1 MERGNQM
8 DTTTRKKTLLLI
20 IVSMFWFAQ
29 YVYVPYQTPF
39 LIEMGTSS
47 AMVGIVVGAYGLT
60 QFLSRMPIGLL
71 ADRVGKHKGFI
82 VFGVA
87 AAGVASLLRA
97 LMMNAEGFLIGNLL
111 SGLASG
117 MWISFMVLFATYFA
131 ADKLQQSTGRI
142 IAANN
147 IGIFCGFVLSMIA
160 YEVYGMGFLCMAGAL
175 VSAVAFL
182 LSLAIREERTVR
194 TPIAIRELVTVYAN
208 KRLILFSMFALI
220 QQGIMM
226 STSMSFTAQAARDIG
241 ATEWQVGMCAVVYII
256 AAVASS
262 YFAASEF
269 AARVGAKVWVPT
281 SSLALALYCL
291 LVPNAPT
298 PLAFYGV
305 QVFAGISTGVL
316 FSYCTSEA
324 MQQVPQSKRSTAMGY
339 HQALYAIGMTV
350 MPIITGNIVGA
361 YGMASAFYFLAVTSL
376 VGVLISYGF
385 YRAQGAYAK
394 S

>member
-1 MERGNQM
+1 M
-8 DTTTRKKTLLLI
+8 DTNAKKKTLLLL

-39 LIEMGTSS
+39 LYELGTSS
-47 AMVGIVVGAYGLT
+47 ALVGIVVGAYGLT
-60 QFLSRMPIGLL
+60 QFLARMPIGLL

-87 AAGVASLLRA
+87 SAGLASLLRV
-97 LMMNAEGFLIGNLL
+97 LMPNADGFLLGNLL

-147 IGIFCGFVLSMIA
+147 IGIFCGFVLSMVS
-160 YEVYGMGFLCMAGAL
+160 YELYGMGFLCMTGAI
-175 VSAVAFL
+175 VSGIAL
-182 LSLAIREERTVR
+182 ILSLMIREDRTERTPLPV
-194 TPIAIRELVTVYAN
+194 RELVTVYKN

-226 STSMSFTAQAARDIG
+226 STSMSFTAQAARLIG
-241 ATEWQVGMCAVVYII
+241 ATEWEIGMCAVVYII
-256 AAVASS
+256 AAVLSS

-269 AARVGAKVWVPT
+269 AARIGAKVWVPL
-281 SSLALALYCL
+281 SSLALACYCI
-291 LVPNAPT
+291 LVPQAPT
-298 PLAFYGV
+298 ALAFYGV
-305 QVFAGISTGVL
+305 QIFAGISTGVL

-324 MQQVPQSKRSTAMGY
+324 MQEIPQTKRSTAMGY
-339 HQALYAIGMTV
+339 HQALYAIGMTL
-350 MPIITGNIVGA
+350 MPVITGRIVEG
-361 YGMASAFYFLAVTSL
+361 YDMATAFYFLAVTSL
-376 VGVLISYGF
+376 VGVVISLNF
-385 YRAQGAYAK
+385 YRTKGAYAR
-394 S
+394 

>member
-1 MERGNQM
+1 
-8 DTTTRKKTLLLI
+8 
-20 IVSMFWFAQ
+20 MFWFAQ
-29 YVYVPYQTPF
+29 YVYVPHQTPF
-39 LIEMGTSS
+39 LYELGTSS
-47 AMVGIVVGAYGLT
+47 TFVGIVVGAYGLT

-71 ADRVGKHKGFI
+71 ADRVGRHKGFI

-87 AAGVASLLRA
+87 AAGLASLLRA
-97 LMMNAEGFLIGNLL
+97 VTMNAEGFLIGNLL

-147 IGIFCGFVLSMIA
+147 IGIFCGFVLSMIS
-160 YEVYGMGFLCMAGAL
+160 YEVYGMGFLCTVGAVVSGIAL
-175 VSAVAFL
+175 V
-182 LSLAIREERTVR
+182 LSLFIKEEK
-194 TPIAIRELVTVYAN
+194 TPRAPLAVRELVTVYKN
-208 KRLILFSMFALI
+208 KRLILFSLFALI

-226 STSMSFTAQAARDIG
+226 STSMSFTAQAARLIG
-241 ATEWQVGMCAVVYII
+241 ATQWQIGMCAVVYII
-256 AAVASS
+256 AAVVSS

-291 LVPNAPT
+291 LVPLAPT

-305 QVFAGISTGVL
+305 QIFAGISTGVL

-324 MQQVPQSKRSTAMGY
+324 MQEVPQAKRSTAMGY

-350 MPIITGNIVGA
+350 MPIITGRIVEN
-361 YGMASAFYFLAVTSL
+361 YDMASAFYFLAVTSL
-376 VGVLISYGF
+376 IGVVISAAF
-385 YRAQGAYAK
+385 YRAKGAYAK
-394 S
+394 